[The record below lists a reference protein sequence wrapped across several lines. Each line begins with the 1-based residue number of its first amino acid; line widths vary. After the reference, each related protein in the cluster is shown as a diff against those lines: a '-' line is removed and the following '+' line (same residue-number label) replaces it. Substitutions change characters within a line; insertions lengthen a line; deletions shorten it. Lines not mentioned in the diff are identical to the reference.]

1 MYYVYIN
8 IIVTYL
14 SGQSVKIGGYNCD
27 DLKIQI
33 QGSFRFEILR
43 WRVQDPN
50 YNWFTNVPTSY
61 KDSVGV
67 NVARR
72 LECWESTHNY
82 SVRKEV
88 FSSAPKQLE

>member
-1 MYYVYIN
+1 MLKYNCYIS
-8 IIVTYL
+8 VH
-14 SGQSVKIGGYNCD
+14 GQSVKIGGYNCD

-50 YNWFTNVPTSY
+50 YYWFTNVPTSY

-67 NVARR
+67 NVPEG
-72 LECWESTHNY
+72 L
-82 SVRKEV
+82 SVGN
-88 FSSAPKQLE
+88 LLTITL

>member
-1 MYYVYIN
+1 MLH
-8 IIVTYL
+8 L

-50 YNWFTNVPTSY
+50 YYWFTNVPTSY

-67 NVARR
+67 NVPELR

-88 FSSAPKQLE
+88 FSSAPKQLK

>member
-1 MYYVYIN
+1 MH
-8 IIVTYL
+8 
-14 SGQSVKIGGYNCD
+14 GQSVKIGGYNCD

-50 YNWFTNVPTSY
+50 YYWFTNVPTSY

-67 NVARR
+67 NVPEG
-72 LECWESTHNY
+72 L
-82 SVRKEV
+82 SVG
-88 FSSAPKQLE
+88 KQLTITL

>member
-27 DLKIQI
+27 NLKIQI
-33 QGSFRFEILR
+33 QGSVRFEILR

>member
-1 MYYVYIN
+1 MH
-8 IIVTYL
+8 
-14 SGQSVKIGGYNCD
+14 GQSVKIGGYNCD
-27 DLKIQI
+27 NLKIQI

-67 NVARR
+67 NVPEG
-72 LECWESTHNY
+72 L
-82 SVRKEV
+82 SVGNKITIT
-88 FSSAPKQLE
+88 L